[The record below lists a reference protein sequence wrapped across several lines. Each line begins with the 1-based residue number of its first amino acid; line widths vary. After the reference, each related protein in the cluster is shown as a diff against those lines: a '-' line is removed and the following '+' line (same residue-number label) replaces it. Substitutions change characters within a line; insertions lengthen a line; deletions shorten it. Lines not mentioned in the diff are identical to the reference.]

1 MSNTNTDI
9 FNWWWDLVYYKKIK
23 HINKIKI
30 DLPIKNDMDFVIWK
44 IELNKDLLS
53 FWESITEDIKE

>member
-1 MSNTNTDI
+1 LSNTNTDI